1 MNILL
6 KNVDEEKYHLLKIEA
21 AKRKLTLG
29 RLFNELV
36 EDYTHKENEHEK
48 AWQEV
53 FAMVPFITKEEAKKM
68 HKACDEFRQET
79 EF

>member
-21 AKRKLTLG
+21 AKRKMTLG

-36 EDYTHKENEHEK
+36 EEYTTKEKEYER
-48 AWQEV
+48 AWDEV
-53 FAMVPFITKEEAKKM
+53 FAMVPLITKEEAKKM
-68 HKACDEFRQET
+68 HKACEEFRKET